1 MHFEARGFS
10 PVLSLLKSCPALV
23 GAGLSVFVSL
33 QQFPLG
39 CGIVGA
45 SSKRSS
51 HGVSATTKAGSAE
64 GKEAMTTKDGGE
76 EIGQRGQEIYDR
88 LRTLLETEENIGR
101 IVSIDVESGD
111 YEIGEDLVAAG
122 RRLQQR
128 RPDARMYGKRIG
140 YNAVYAV
147 GGSLTRTAR

>member
-1 MHFEARGFS
+1 MS
-10 PVLSLLKSCPALV
+10 DTKSA
-23 GAGLSVFVSL
+23 
-33 QQFPLG
+33 Q
-39 CGIVGA
+39 
-45 SSKRSS
+45 
-51 HGVSATTKAGSAE
+51 HGNL
-64 GKEAMTTKDGGE
+64 
-76 EIGQRGQEIYDR
+76 EIGERGQEIYESR

-111 YEIGEDLVAAG
+111 YEIADDLVAAG

-147 GGSLTRTAR
+147 GGSLNRTTLVRGL